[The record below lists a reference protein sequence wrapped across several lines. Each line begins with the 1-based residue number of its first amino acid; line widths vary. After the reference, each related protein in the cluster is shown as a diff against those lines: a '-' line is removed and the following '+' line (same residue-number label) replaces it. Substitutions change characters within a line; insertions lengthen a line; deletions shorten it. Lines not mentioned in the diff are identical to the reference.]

1 MVSHIKFL
9 KKKDQTSTKIF
20 YVKDAQEIIMYDIV
34 SKKKTSLG
42 KALGSIIA
50 FNVSDG
56 GQGNDLEEN
65 KVSNDAYRVICLD
78 ETKTISIF
86 TNLLGKKS
94 QLHFDVS

>member
-56 GQGNDLEEN
+56 GQGNSDLEEN
-65 KVSNDAYRVICLD
+65 KVSADAYRVICLD

-94 QLHFDVS
+94 